1 VRSPKASEASGC
13 IHPGWFD
20 LPEYFSLQSSQTIL
34 SRTQSN
40 PFRSAGINDLKAIAL
55 FPKQRNAIV
64 ANCQANIKQIVDE
77 SRSLGAVAIV
87 TTIFPVGEVPLERQ
101 AFWSDAIG
109 QAVKEINAYI
119 ATLATE
125 KTIVFDT
132 VPILADSQGLMLRKY
147 RENEL
152 HLNQQG
158 YGSLNQKLAQLLP
171 AIESEKIHP

>member
-1 VRSPKASEASGC
+1 
-13 IHPGWFD
+13 
-20 LPEYFSLQSSQTIL
+20 
-34 SRTQSN
+34 
-40 PFRSAGINDLKAIAL
+40 
-55 FPKQRNAIV
+55 
-64 ANCQANIKQIVDE
+64 
-77 SRSLGAVAIV
+77 
-87 TTIFPVGEVPLERQ
+87 VGEVPLERQ